1 MDRPISSLNIRSYRD
16 AYNAEPIQQKDS
28 QERFTICSTKV
39 GDFDFNF
46 GKGVFMRGN
55 TIYGRFAQAVN
66 LKWKK
71 LTAKSRKPKATA
83 TSTVTSADANTTE
96 STSSNKT
103 EPKHR
108 FFDEEDET
116 PLTHVD
122 VEDAA
127 SDKTVSEIL
136 VTTDTSARNNFP
148 INDSSPIIAEAQEPA
163 NAAPINLS
171 NDSDVIEVEPENDS
185 KVDLVTEASE
195 ISETSM
201 NVDETMEENETSS
214 LSIDTERKLNQLK
227 EYNSNMEQLL
237 ELKQQLLEQTRIKSI
252 VKEMEKTKSTL
263 SAADSTANGDSDS
276 NYSFSEYY
284 IANQEQRRN
293 EPSTSVALPDF
304 IPLSGGSEANERFKE
319 TASPPESNDSS
330 IAPNARDEAKVFLS
344 GDHCKYLLT
353 STGHNFLKDKEV
365 KHDVTIK
372 LEWSN
377 FGNVLCITGTRRSQ
391 DNFRTDLVGFLANI
405 DKKIRSR
412 SEVQIPKNRV
422 QLIKHVSSIIRE
434 LHGLSMNNNV
444 FELFHSMQ
452 RYEKPNTK
460 ASNRKAEKCR
470 RFLNMALFGV
480 YGFRDG
486 AKHLQALQQ
495 NLRELR
501 CSRDT
506 NISVQFRQTINEHLN
521 YIFSSHP
528 HENYADLIDLYGQM
542 KRSRTLPEPNLDR
555 KLLGLSIDV
564 QSNQKASTS
573 TSDANNF
580 TTERIDEMPSLET
593 LSNIPALMDLQLN
606 VSSSQPSSST
616 NGTEQSIDD
625 LLPRKIDGSEIP
637 SVEANQYA
645 FWSTNALNVIEKL
658 KTVPSHMSSEKLL
671 SYERQ
676 AKNHELHYTEYSR
689 LFKTLQHA
697 VETMKQRS

>member
-1 MDRPISSLNIRSYRD
+1 
-16 AYNAEPIQQKDS
+16 
-28 QERFTICSTKV
+28 
-39 GDFDFNF
+39 
-46 GKGVFMRGN
+46 MRGN

-71 LTAKSRKPKATA
+71 LTAKTRKPKATA
-83 TSTVTSADANTTE
+83 TSTVTSAEVNTTQP
-96 STSSNKT
+96 TSSNRT

-116 PLTHVD
+116 PLTHLES
-122 VEDAA
+122 EDAA
-127 SDKTVSEIL
+127 SDRTVSEIL
-136 VTTDTSARNNFP
+136 VTTATSATTNFP
-148 INDSSPIIAEAQEPA
+148 INDSSPIITEAQEPA
-163 NAAPINLS
+163 KQTPMNQS

-185 KVDLVTEASE
+185 KVDLMMVA
-195 ISETSM
+195 SETSETSV
-201 NVDETMEENETSS
+201 NIDESMEENETSS
-214 LSIDTERKLNQLK
+214 LSIDTEQKLDQLM
-227 EYNSNMEQLL
+227 ECNSNMEQLL
-237 ELKQQLLEQTRIKSI
+237 ELKHQLLEQTRIKSI
-252 VKEMEKTKSTL
+252 VKEMEKTKSTM

-276 NYSFSEYY
+276 NYSFSDYY
-284 IANQEQRRN
+284 VANQAQRRN
-293 EPSTSVALPDF
+293 EPSTSASVALPDF
-304 IPLSGGSEANERFKE
+304 IPLSGGNEANEQFKE
-319 TASPPESNDSS
+319 TASPPDADHSS
-330 IAPNARDEAKVFLS
+330 IAPISRDEAKVFLS

-353 STGHNFLKDKEV
+353 GTGHNFLKDKEV

-391 DNFRTDLVGFLANI
+391 DNFRTDLVAFLANI
-405 DKKIRSR
+405 DKKIKSR

-422 QLIKHVSSIIRE
+422 QLIKHVTNIIRE
-434 LHGLSMNNNV
+434 LHGLSMSNNI
-444 FELFHSMQ
+444 FELYHSMQ

-460 ASNRKAEKCR
+460 ASNRKAERCR

-501 CSRDT
+501 CSRDI

-521 YIFSSHP
+521 YIFSSHS

-542 KRSRTLPEPNLDR
+542 KRSKTLPEMNLDR
-555 KLLGLSIDV
+555 KLLGLPIDVLV
-564 QSNQKASTS
+564 QSNQKASIS

-580 TTERIDEMPSLET
+580 TTEKIDEIPSLEAPT
-593 LSNIPALMDLQLN
+593 NIPALMDLQLN
-606 VSSSQPSSST
+606 VSSLQPSSSSNNT
-616 NGTEQSIDD
+616 QQAIDD

-645 FWSTNALNVIEKL
+645 FWSTNALNVIDKL
-658 KTVPSHMSSEKLL
+658 KTIPSHMSSEKLL

-676 AKNHELHYTEYSR
+676 AKNHELHFTEYSR